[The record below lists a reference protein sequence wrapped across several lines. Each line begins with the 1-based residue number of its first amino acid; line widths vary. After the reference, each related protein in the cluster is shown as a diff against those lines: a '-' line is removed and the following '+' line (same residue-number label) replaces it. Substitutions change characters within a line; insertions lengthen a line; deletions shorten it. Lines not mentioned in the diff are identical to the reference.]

1 MCVCWWLFCVYVCI
15 RNMFCAY
22 LFSAYSSTE
31 CFGNLEGTDGISRDE
46 MRELYSRFAETFPVH
61 THAYKSTRSNT
72 HNHFFIIIQSHLR
85 SLSLSFPLSYL
96 SYFSLSLGSDKF
108 GVCIQEA
115 SADVKRSA
123 LAYLEGLV
131 VNKVESLRIPSISPK
146 YCTSCHTNLLCQ
158 H

>member
-1 MCVCWWLFCVYVCI
+1 MFVGGCFVCMCAYAIFFVHMYSLHILPQRVLGTSKEQMEFQEMRCANCI
-15 RNMFCAY
+15 RDSLRHSRCTHTRTKVHVRTHTTIFLLLY
-22 LFSAYSSTE
+22 RPISSPSLPPFRCRTS
-31 CFGNLEGTDGISRDE
+31 LI
-46 MRELYSRFAETFPVH
+46 P
-61 THAYKSTRSNT
+61 
-72 HNHFFIIIQSHLR
+72 
-85 SLSLSFPLSYL
+85 LSLLDC
-96 SYFSLSLGSDKF
+96 DKF

-131 VNKVESLRIPSISPK
+131 VNKVESVRIPSISPK

>member
-1 MCVCWWLFCVYVCI
+1 VYVCI
-15 RNMFCAY
+15 RNIFCAY
-22 LFSAYSSTE
+22 VFSAYSSTA

-72 HNHFFIIIQSHLR
+72 HNHFFIITPFHL
-85 SLSLSFPLSYL
+85 LSLPPSLLSVVVPLL
-96 SYFSLSLGSDKF
+96 FLSLLDPDKF
-108 GVCIQEA
+108 VVCIQEA